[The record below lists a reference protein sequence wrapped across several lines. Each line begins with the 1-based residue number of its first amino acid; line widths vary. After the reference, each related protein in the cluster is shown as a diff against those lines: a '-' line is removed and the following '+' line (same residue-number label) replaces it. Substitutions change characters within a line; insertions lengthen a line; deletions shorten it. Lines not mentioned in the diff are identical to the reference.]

1 MPEGPMQ
8 LVVTGLPR
16 ETALDSFLSQFVGL
30 ERQGFIR
37 LVDAVFVAKDEQGGM
52 TKTECPA
59 GGMCAEQLPGA
70 LARLLFGDGTPSAI
84 DQIKIGALA
93 GDGGDFGLDK
103 NVVDQI
109 VDLIPRES
117 LTAFVLLE
125 HLWVD
130 EFRQMLRSF
139 GGQVIAHGWATFE
152 TLIAMNEAHYMAGAS
167 DLPGEMWRSRLFPEP
182 W

>member
-16 ETALDSFLSQFVGL
+16 ETALDGFLNQFVVL
-30 ERQGFIR
+30 EHEGFIR
-37 LVDAVFVAKDEQGGM
+37 LVDAAFVAKDAHGGM
-52 TKTECPA
+52 SKAISAA
-59 GGMCAEQLPGA
+59 GSPVAARLPGV
-70 LARLLFGDGTPSAI
+70 LSHLLFGDGATSAI
-84 DQIKIGALA
+84 GQIKIGALA
-93 GDGGDFGLDK
+93 GDGGEFGLDK
-103 NVVDQI
+103 DAIDQI

-130 EFRQMLRSF
+130 ELRHILRLC
-139 GGQVIAHGWATFE
+139 GGQVIAHGWATPE
-152 TLIAMNEAHYMAGAS
+152 TLIAMNEAHYMPGAS
-167 DLPGEMWRSRLFPEP
+167 DLPGEMWRLKPLRES

>member
-16 ETALDSFLSQFVGL
+16 ETALDGFLSQFVVL
-30 ERQGFIR
+30 EHEGFIR
-37 LVDAVFVAKDEQGGM
+37 LVDAVFIAKDAQGGM
-52 TKTECPA
+52 MK
-59 GGMCAEQLPGA
+59 AEYPTVGASVVQLPGA
-70 LARLLFGDGTPSAI
+70 LAHLLFGDGTPSAV
-84 DQIKIGALA
+84 DQLKIGALA

-103 NVVDQI
+103 NAIDQI

-125 HLWVD
+125 HLWAD
-130 EFRQMLRSF
+130 ELREMLRSC
-139 GGQVIAHGWATFE
+139 GGQVIAHGWATSE

-167 DLPGEMWRSRLFPEP
+167 DMPGEMWRSRPYTES